1 MKTIKRISIIIIML
15 SLLLLCACKNNDYL
29 KYKVEDNYLIV
40 IIDDIEYNIG
50 VIEYDSDDLKIKD
63 AYEFYKKIYPSY
75 IGTKEEFEKDVIN
88 NRLDEGDAVLTVI
101 YNIDGVKKEL
111 LFYRGDNLNFPNIP
125 KDYFLKEW
133 LYNGNK
139 IDENYIVTDDMEID
153 AVLEKYVNINIDI
166 IGNGSARLDKNKAV
180 KGDTIKIISNPDFG
194 YKLASASYNG
204 ENIDLSNDNSFKVK
218 DDNDINIEV
227 VFEVEA
233 LSMPIMNIELD
244 TELENVDKID
254 YVNAKMSIS
263 NTDEKYEFSDL
274 DFLFRG
280 RGNWSWA
287 KEKKGY
293 RIKFDSKQ
301 NLFGNCKSKHW
312 AIIAS
317 YTDITLNRN
326 KVSFE
331 MAEVFDDIYYVTSC
345 VNLEVFINGEYRG
358 VYSLIELPKAE
369 KDKMNIDES
378 YEYVDTGYII
388 ELDAYAITDWQHK
401 PTNAVEGID
410 YFKIDGVKYPFS
422 VKSPDPDDLEDE
434 EMFRKQVEFIS
445 NYFKEMFTAVFNHD
459 FEEFEKYADV
469 NSFVDMYLLD
479 EIIKS
484 TDVGWQSF
492 YFVKEKEGKVYLT
505 APWDLEFSCGLNRGN
520 QSYSGMYVSEWFD
533 KNLDTKTASE
543 LFINLMEI
551 DEFKTLAANRL
562 KEVKDKLIE
571 SINKTLDDALLYEDS
586 YNRNYDKFKI
596 LGTKLN
602 VEGAEIYKLKTWK
615 EHVEYLRSWLINRIN
630 WLDNYFKEEV
640 NMKLLIDG
648 KEVKVKWEDN
658 ESVKALNKIL
668 PLEINMEEY
677 GGFEQTGKIG
687 QSITR
692 NDSNINVVPG
702 DIVLYNGNQI
712 SIFYNN
718 SSWSY
723 TKLGHIDLSNEEL
736 NNLLNKDSVTIRF
749 E

>member
-194 YKLASASYNG
+194 YKLASVSYNG

-244 TELENVDKID
+244 TDLENVDKID

-263 NTDEKYEFSDL
+263 NTDEEYEFSDL

-331 MAEVFDDIYYVTSC
+331 MAEVLDDIYYVTSC

-378 YEYVDTGYII
+378 YEYVDT
-388 ELDAYAITDWQHK
+388 
-401 PTNAVEGID
+401 
-410 YFKIDGVKYPFS
+410 
-422 VKSPDPDDLEDE
+422 
-434 EMFRKQVEFIS
+434 
-445 NYFKEMFTAVFNHD
+445 
-459 FEEFEKYADV
+459 
-469 NSFVDMYLLD
+469 
-479 EIIKS
+479 
-484 TDVGWQSF
+484 
-492 YFVKEKEGKVYLT
+492 
-505 APWDLEFSCGLNRGN
+505 
-520 QSYSGMYVSEWFD
+520 
-533 KNLDTKTASE
+533 
-543 LFINLMEI
+543 
-551 DEFKTLAANRL
+551 
-562 KEVKDKLIE
+562 
-571 SINKTLDDALLYEDS
+571 
-586 YNRNYDKFKI
+586 
-596 LGTKLN
+596 
-602 VEGAEIYKLKTWK
+602 
-615 EHVEYLRSWLINRIN
+615 
-630 WLDNYFKEEV
+630 
-640 NMKLLIDG
+640 
-648 KEVKVKWEDN
+648 
-658 ESVKALNKIL
+658 
-668 PLEINMEEY
+668 
-677 GGFEQTGKIG
+677 
-687 QSITR
+687 
-692 NDSNINVVPG
+692 
-702 DIVLYNGNQI
+702 
-712 SIFYNN
+712 
-718 SSWSY
+718 
-723 TKLGHIDLSNEEL
+723 
-736 NNLLNKDSVTIRF
+736 
-749 E
+749 